1 MTMLADQVDVV
12 IGVDTHKH
20 THTAAAVRSVT
31 GAALETV
38 TVPTD
43 ANGYQHLVELADR
56 HPGAR
61 VWAIEGTGTYGAGL
75 TRHLHARGE
84 QVLELDRPKRP
95 ARRNGAKTD
104 ALDAVRTARDALALE
119 HHATPRHGGDRAALA
134 VLIAARR
141 SAVDGA
147 KVAHTQLHAL
157 ICAAPEL
164 LRSRFRGQSRR
175 TIITTAA
182 KLRISSRWDTET
194 QTYAGVLRDL
204 ARRHH
209 VLKAEANT
217 HETQITAIIKAW
229 RPDLLAQFGVGPIVA
244 ANVLCA
250 WSHPGRCRSEAAFA
264 KLAGVAPIPASSGLT
279 DKHRLN
285 RFGDRQLNRAL
296 HVVVMHRLRYDPVTQ
311 AYAER
316 RRAQQKSDRD
326 IKRCLKR
333 YVARQLFRQ
342 LEHPIDDQ

>member
-12 IGVDTHKH
+12 IGIDTHKH
-20 THTAAAVRSVT
+20 THTAAVVRAVT
-31 GAALETV
+31 GASLETV

-43 ANGYQHLVELADR
+43 VTGYEELVALADR
-56 HPGAR
+56 YCGAR

-84 QVLELDRPKRP
+84 RVFELDRPKRP

-119 HHATPRHGGDRAALA
+119 HHATPRDSGDRAALA

-141 SAVDGA
+141 SAVEAA

-164 LRSRFRGQSRR
+164 LRARFRGQSAR
-175 TIITTAA
+175 TILTTAA
-182 KLRISSRWDTET
+182 KIRISSRWDSET
-194 QTYAGVLRDL
+194 RTYAGVLRDL
-204 ARRHH
+204 ARRQH
-209 VLKAEANT
+209 VLKTEANT
-217 HETQITAIIKAW
+217 HETAIAAIIKAW
-229 RPDLLAQFGVGPIVA
+229 RPDLLEQFGVGPIVA

-250 WSHPGRCRSEAAFA
+250 WSHPGRCRNEAAFA

-279 DKHRLN
+279 DKHRLS

-296 HVVVMHRLRYDPVTQ
+296 HVIVIHRLRYDPVTQ

-316 RRAQQKSDRD
+316 RRAQQKSERD
-326 IKRCLKR
+326 IRRCLKR
-333 YVARQLFRQ
+333 YIARQLFRQ
-342 LEHPIDDQ
+342 LENPVDDQ

>member
-12 IGVDTHKH
+12 IGIDTHKH
-20 THTAAAVRSVT
+20 THTATVVTAVT

-38 TVPTD
+38 TVATD
-43 ANGYQHLVELADR
+43 PVGYQHLVELADR
-56 HPGAR
+56 HGGSR

-75 TRHLHARGE
+75 TRHLHACGE
-84 QVLELDRPKRP
+84 VVLELDRPKRP

-119 HHATPRHGGDRAALA
+119 HNATPRDSGDRAALS

-141 SAVDGA
+141 SAVDAA
-147 KVAHTQLHAL
+147 KVAHMQLHAL

-164 LRSRFRGQSRR
+164 LRARFRGQSGR
-175 TIITTAA
+175 TIIATAA
-182 KLRISSRWDTET
+182 KIRMNSRWDTET
-194 QTYAGVLRDL
+194 QMYAGVLRDL

-209 VLKAEANT
+209 ALKTEAKT
-217 HETQITAIIKAW
+217 HETAITAIVKAW
-229 RPDLLAQFGVGPIVA
+229 RPDLLAQFGVGPISA
-244 ANVLCA
+244 ATVLCA
-250 WSHPGRCRSEAAFA
+250 WSHAGRCRNEAAFA

-279 DKHRLN
+279 NKHRLS

-296 HVVVMHRLRYDPVTQ
+296 HIVVIHRLRYDPVTQ

-316 RRAQQKSDRD
+316 RRAEQKSERA

-342 LEHPIDDQ
+342 LENTA

>member
-1 MTMLADQVDVV
+1 MTMLADHVDVV
-12 IGVDTHKH
+12 IGIDTHKH
-20 THTAAAVRSVT
+20 THTASVVTAVT

-38 TVPTD
+38 TVATD
-43 ANGYQHLVELADR
+43 PAGYQHLVELANR

-75 TRHLHARGE
+75 TRHLHACGE
-84 QVLELDRPKRP
+84 VVFELDRPKRP

-119 HHATPRHGGDRAALA
+119 HNATPRNSGDRAALS

-141 SAVDGA
+141 SAVDAA
-147 KVAHTQLHAL
+147 KVAHMQLHAL

-164 LRSRFRGQSRR
+164 LRARFRGQSGRM
-175 TIITTAA
+175 IIATAA
-182 KLRISSRWDTET
+182 KIRMNSRWDTET

-209 VLKAEANT
+209 ALKTEAKT
-217 HETQITAIIKAW
+217 HEAAITAIIKAW
-229 RPDLLAQFGVGPIVA
+229 RPDLLEQFGVGPISA
-244 ANVLCA
+244 ATVLCA
-250 WSHPGRCRSEAAFA
+250 WSHAGRCRNEAAFA

-279 DKHRLN
+279 NKHRLS

-296 HVVVMHRLRYDPVTQ
+296 HNVVIHRLRYDPVTQ

-316 RRAQQKSDRD
+316 RRAEQKSERA

-333 YVARQLFRQ
+333 YIARQLFRQ
-342 LEHPIDDQ
+342 LENPLDDQ